1 MRKLKNVKVWGLLA
15 AGVLA
20 MSTASTFVRLA
31 QAGGAPSLVVAG
43 YRLGI
48 ATLVLTIPMA
58 IGRGWRDYATLDAR
72 AIVILLLCG
81 VLLALHFASWITS
94 LEYTSVAS
102 SVTIVT
108 TTPLWIGLAS
118 PLILKEKTPRQT
130 WLGLG
135 LAICGGI
142 IVGFAGQTGSQ
153 GVTLRGDLLALSGAI
168 LMASYLIIGRS
179 YRERLS
185 LTAYLWI
192 VNGTAAVV
200 LLGWSAFQSLPLTGY
215 STGTI
220 GWFIALGLIPQL
232 IGHSA
237 ANYAVRHVSATL
249 VAIAILGEPIG
260 SIILAAIVLKELPG
274 ELQLVGG
281 LLILAGIGLASLA
294 DTGSKEP
301 AAANPIT

>member
-1 MRKLKNVKVWGLLA
+1 MHKLENVKVWGLLA
-15 AGVLA
+15 VGVLA

-31 QAGGAPSLVVAG
+31 QADGAPSLVIAG

-48 ATLVLTIPMA
+48 ATLVLTIPMI

-72 AIVILLLCG
+72 GMAILLLCG
-81 VLLALHFASWITS
+81 VLLALHFATWITS

-135 LAICGGI
+135 LAICGGSI
-142 IVGFAGQTGSQ
+142 IGFADQTGSQ
-153 GVTLRGDLLALSGAI
+153 GVTLHGDLLALSGAI
-168 LMASYLIIGRS
+168 LMAGYLIIGRS

-192 VNGTAAVV
+192 VYGTAAVV
-200 LLGWSAFQSLPLTGY
+200 LLSWAAFSALPLTGY
-215 STGTI
+215 STSTI
-220 GWFIALGLIPQL
+220 GWLIALGLIPQL

-237 ANYAVRHVSATL
+237 ANYAVRHVSATP
-249 VAIAILGEPIG
+249 VAVAILGEPIG
-260 SIILAAIVLKELPG
+260 SIILAAIILKEMPG
-274 ELQLVGG
+274 DLQLAGG
-281 LLILAGIGLASLA
+281 LLILVGIGLASLA
-294 DTGSKEP
+294 DYSNKEP
-301 AAANPIT
+301 VVVKPVT

>member
-1 MRKLKNVKVWGLLA
+1 MRKLKNIKVWGLLA
-15 AGVLA
+15 TGVLA
-20 MSTASTFVRLA
+20 MSTASIFVRMA
-31 QAGGAPSLVVAG
+31 QAEGAPSLVVAG

-48 ATLVLTIPMA
+48 ATLMLTVPMV

-72 AIVILLLCG
+72 VIVMLFLCG
-81 VLLALHFASWITS
+81 ILLALHFATWIAS

-135 LAICGGI
+135 LAIAGGSI
-142 IVGFAGQTGSQ
+142 IGFADQTSSQ
-153 GVTLRGDLLALSGAI
+153 SVTLRGDLLALSGAI

-185 LTAYLWI
+185 LVAYLWI
-192 VNGTAAVV
+192 VYGTAAVV
-200 LLGWSAFQSLPLTGY
+200 LLIWAAFSSLPLTGY
-215 STGTI
+215 STSTI
-220 GWFIALGLIPQL
+220 GWLIALGLIPQL
-232 IGHSA
+232 IGHTA

-249 VAIAILGEPIG
+249 VAVAILGEPIG
-260 SIILAAIVLKELPG
+260 STILAVIVLKEMPS

-294 DTGSKEP
+294 DYGNQEP
-301 AAANPIT
+301 VVEPIA